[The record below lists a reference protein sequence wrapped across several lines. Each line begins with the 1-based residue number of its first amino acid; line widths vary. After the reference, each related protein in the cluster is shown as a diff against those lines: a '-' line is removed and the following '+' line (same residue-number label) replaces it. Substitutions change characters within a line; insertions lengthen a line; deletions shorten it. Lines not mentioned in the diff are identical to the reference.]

1 VSTVGSH
8 SPEVTV
14 RPTKLLFLPAAVLA
28 ATVAF
33 GPGVAHANGNAPAG
47 NNGTI
52 KIDGTPAEDGNDNK
66 PHPGCQFTVEF
77 FGYDA
82 GDRTA
87 TLEFEAQAPTDGGL
101 LLEDTQHFTVAERT
115 GGNQFDHRAEY
126 DLSEALASR
135 TPHPKQG
142 YHVKLTVHVD
152 GAQGADVKHK
162 VFWVSECAAAG
173 AFEAETPTTTVPP
186 TTTTVAP
193 VPVTTVGSTSSG
205 SGATG
210 VLGESETAPAA
221 APAAARGSLPRTG
234 TTSGPMAAAAL
245 GLVAGGSA
253 LVAASRRRAA
263 SSPRR

>member
-1 VSTVGSH
+1 MRT
-8 SPEVTV
+8 
-14 RPTKLLFLPAAVLA
+14 RFLLLPLASLA
-28 ATVAF
+28 ATLTF
-33 GPGVAHANGNAPAG
+33 GAGVAHADGNAPAG

-52 KIDGTPAEDGNDNK
+52 KIDGVPAEDGNDNK

-82 GDRTA
+82 GARTA
-87 TLEFEAQAPTDGGL
+87 TLEFDAQAPTDGGT

-115 GGNQFDHRAEY
+115 GGNQLDHRATY
-126 DLSEALASR
+126 DLTQALAGR

-173 AFEAETPTTTVPP
+173 AYSAPAEAVTT

-193 VPVTTVGSTSSG
+193 TTTTAAPSASVNGSG
-205 SGATG
+205 SDSALTPG
-210 VLGESETAPAA
+210 VLGAEETAGTAGVS
-221 APAAARGSLPRTG
+221 GSLPRTG
-234 TTSGPMAAAAL
+234 STTGPLAATAVALLAA
-245 GLVAGGSA
+245 GSA
-253 LVAASRRRAA
+253 LVAAGRRRAA
-263 SSPRR
+263 

>member
-1 VSTVGSH
+1 M
-8 SPEVTV
+8 
-14 RPTKLLFLPAAVLA
+14 RPPKLLLIPVATLA
-28 ATVAF
+28 TTLLL
-33 GPGVAHANGNAPAG
+33 GTGVAHADGNAPAG

-52 KIDGTPAEDGNDNK
+52 KIDGVPAQDGNDNK

-87 TLEFEAQAPTDGGL
+87 TLEFEAQAPTDGGM

-115 GGNQFDHRAEY
+115 AGNQLDHRAEY
-126 DLSEALASR
+126 DLSAALATR

-173 AFEAETPTTTVPP
+173 VFEAEAPVTTVAP
-186 TTTTVAP
+186 TTTTVVPAP
-193 VPVTTVGSTSSG
+193 VAGTESGTGAAGSVVAGAPAPG
-205 SGATG
+205 SE
-210 VLGESETAPAA
+210 VLASEAA
-221 APAAARGSLPRTG
+221 APATGAAVGGSLPRTG
-234 TTSGPMAAAAL
+234 TGTAPLAATAAGLLGAGAAL
-245 GLVAGGSA
+245 IAAGRRKQ
-253 LVAASRRRAA
+253 AA
-263 SSPRR
+263 

>member
-1 VSTVGSH
+1 M
-8 SPEVTV
+8 
-14 RPTKLLFLPAAVLA
+14 KLLLLPAAALA
-28 ATVAF
+28 ATLAF

-52 KIDGTPAEDGNDNK
+52 KIDGVPAEDGNDNK

-82 GDRTA
+82 GERTA
-87 TLEFEAQAPTDGGL
+87 TLEFEAQAPTDGGM

-115 GGNQFDHRAEY
+115 AGNQLDHRAEY

-162 VFWVSECAAAG
+162 VFWVSECADAG
-173 AFEAETPTTTVPP
+173 AFEAEAPVDTVPP
-186 TTTTVAP
+186 APAP
-193 VPVTTVGSTSSG
+193 VVTVPVRTDA
-205 SGATG
+205 SGAPATEEVPPTG
-210 VLGESETAPAA
+210 VLGESATAPAGAAPAA
-221 APAAARGSLPRTG
+221 APAGSLPRTG
-234 TTSGPMAAAAL
+234 TTTGPMAATAL

-253 LVAASRRRAA
+253 LVAASRRRRTA
-263 SSPRR
+263 